1 MVMRSTWFTLSGA
14 LFLLASF
21 SPTHALQPLDLWLKR
36 LPMAAENDL
45 FAIAQGGGRYVTV
58 GNKGIILV
66 STNGVQ
72 WSLALGESDTRL
84 DTVAY
89 GHGVFVAGGWSNDW
103 TRTSFVL
110 VSSNGVDWMQSNL
123 VSDRAVMSVAFGNGR
138 FVAHFSENT
147 PSQISTNGLDWI
159 SATNEVNHDIG
170 NIVWGAGLFLAG
182 EYGAIVYSTNGLDWD
197 SRAAPIESPQRVA
210 FVNNRFVVMGDVED
224 YGSPNKNFATS
235 PDGVNWTTN
244 IFTAGF
250 GDYNGGNGYAVGYV
264 ANQYIV
270 LGSVNGLTTVW
281 ASGNEGQQ
289 WLSVTPP
296 DFIGAPADLL
306 TEANRLIVVGAKG
319 GIATSSNGFV
329 WTPVHGSSGRKPW
342 TVTYGRERF
351 VAAGGAGEV
360 YTSADGQAWTSQK
373 LPPMAQG
380 WFGATYGGNRFV
392 VTGNGATATSVNG
405 TNWSLR
411 TFPTFAALTGVAY
424 GGGQYVAVGDGFFNN
439 SFKIF
444 SSSNALDWSNR
455 LSGAGYAL
463 YGITHA
469 NGYFTAVGS
478 FGRILNSSN
487 GINWTESVI
496 SPQVF
501 FWSIAYGNGTYVAVG
516 ASLGLDGTRS
526 IPAVY
531 TSINRVDW
539 SPATFISTNKLDLYS
554 VTFGDGVFLAAGARA
569 PTSGST
575 GGRLLSSVDG
585 KVWQER
591 FRLPQPQEYRDFT
604 GVGYGRGTFIAVGP
618 SSDIYQTPDV
628 RAQLRFEPFCAA
640 GCPRLWLH
648 GFPDALYAV
657 EASTNLI
664 HWHRF
669 TTNRATVTPLAIPA
683 EPVVGRSFFRTVMIP
698 D

>member
-1 MVMRSTWFTLSGA
+1 MTMRSIWSIRSGA
-14 LFLLASF
+14 LFLLAAVCWAQAI
-21 SPTHALQPLDLWLKR
+21 HPLDIWLKR
-36 LPMAAENDL
+36 SPTPAENDL

-58 GNKGIILV
+58 GNKGVILV

-72 WSLALGESDTRL
+72 WSLARGESDARL

-89 GHGVFVAGGWSNDW
+89 GNGVFVAGGWSNDY
-103 TRTSFVL
+103 TRTSFLL
-110 VSSNGVDWMQSNL
+110 VSSNGVDWVQGNMVL
-123 VSDRAVMSVAFGNGR
+123 DREVMSVAFGNGR

-147 PSQISTNGLDWI
+147 PSQISSNGLDWI

-182 EYGAIVYSTNGLDWD
+182 EYGQIVYSTNGMDWD
-197 SRAAPIESPQRVA
+197 SRAAPIEFPQRVA
-210 FVNNRFVVMGDVED
+210 FVNNRFVVIGDVED
-224 YGSPNKNFATS
+224 YGSTEKNFATS

-250 GDYNGGNGYAVGYV
+250 GDYHGGNGYAVGYV
-264 ANQYIV
+264 ASRYVVI
-270 LGSVNGLTTVW
+270 GSVSGYITVW
-281 ASGNEGQQ
+281 VSSNEGLQ

-296 DFIGAPADLL
+296 DFIGTPADLL
-306 TEANRLIVVGAKG
+306 TESNRLIVVGAKG
-319 GIATSSNGFV
+319 GIATSSNGLV

-360 YTSADGQAWTSQK
+360 YTSVDGQSWTSQK
-373 LPPMAQG
+373 LPTMAQG

-392 VTGNGATATSVNG
+392 VTGNGATATSVSG
-405 TNWSLR
+405 TNWAVR
-411 TFPTFAALTGVAY
+411 TFPTFAALIGVAY

-478 FGRILNSSN
+478 FGRVLNSSN
-487 GINWTESVI
+487 GIDWTENVI
-496 SPQVF
+496 HPQVF
-501 FWSIAYGNGTYVAVG
+501 FWSVAYGNGTYVAVG
-516 ASLGLDGTRS
+516 ASLGQEGTRS

-539 SPATFISTNKLDLYS
+539 SPATFISTNKFDIYS
-554 VTFGDGVFLAAGARA
+554 VAFGDGVFLAAGARA
-569 PTSGST
+569 PMSGSI

-591 FRLPQPQEYRDFT
+591 YRLPQPLEYRDFT

-618 SSDIYQTPDV
+618 GSDIYQTPDV
-628 RAQLRFEPFCAA
+628 RAQLWVEPSCTA

-648 GFPDALYAV
+648 GYPDALYVV
-657 EASTNLI
+657 ESSTNLI
-664 HWHRF
+664 HWHRYV
-669 TTNRATVTPLAIPA
+669 TNRATGAPLEIPA
-683 EPVVGRSFFRTVMIP
+683 EPAAGRNFFRAVMIP